1 MKKRSD
7 KNSATSAVAGFAGV
21 IDDVILPPAGVELRN
36 QNEHLIWSQFTR
48 ARAKSDWRD
57 MDLIVLAKI
66 VRMEADIRTAQAELD
81 VVGMM
86 VENKRGTQIP
96 NPMISVIDTLER
108 RQLAVIRSMS
118 LNQTASDP
126 RTLNGTAKVETEARA
141 ALKGVGVA
149 GLIAQPMN

>member
-1 MKKRSD
+1 MVAQLYSVRFGK
-7 KNSATSAVAGFAGV
+7 AVF
-21 IDDVILPPAGVELRN
+21 
-36 QNEHLIWSQFTR
+36 QSQFNR
-48 ARAKSDWRD
+48 ARGESDWRD
-57 MDLIVLAKI
+57 MDLILLAKI

-126 RTLNGTAKVETEARA
+126 RTLNGTAKVETEARV
-141 ALKGVGVA
+141 ALKDVGVV
-149 GLIAQPMN
+149 GLIAQPIN

>member
-1 MKKRSD
+1 
-7 KNSATSAVAGFAGV
+7 
-21 IDDVILPPAGVELRN
+21 
-36 QNEHLIWSQFTR
+36 
-48 ARAKSDWRD
+48 
-57 MDLIVLAKI
+57 MDLILLAKI

-81 VVGMM
+81 TVGMM

-108 RQLAVIRSMS
+108 RQLAVIRSIS
-118 LNQTASDP
+118 LNQTASDS

-141 ALKGVGVA
+141 ALKDVGVA

>member
-7 KNSATSAVAGFAGV
+7 KNSATSAVAGFSGV
-21 IDDVILPPAGVELRN
+21 IDDAILPPAGVELRN
-36 QNEHLIWSQFTR
+36 ENEHLILSQFTR

-118 LNQTASDP
+118 LNQTAHDP
-126 RTLNGTAKVETEARA
+126 LTINGNAKVESKASA
-141 ALKGVGVA
+141 ALKNVRLA